1 MDLTA
6 LFKVGY
12 GMYIV
17 SSQYGGKLNGQ
28 IANTMFQVTAE
39 PPTIAISVNKQNLTH
54 ELVSNSRVFS
64 VAILSEETPMTYIG
78 QFGFKCGRDI
88 DKFAGIE
95 FKLGGTGSPVPL
107 EHALAALEAE
117 VIAELDCGTHTLFL
131 GKLVNA
137 EVLAQ
142 GRPMTYAYYHE
153 IKRGKS
159 PKTAPTYIKPEPK
172 VVHVIA

>member
-17 SSQYGGKLNGQ
+17 SSKNGEKLNGH

-39 PPTIAISVNKQNLTH
+39 PPTIAVSINKQNLTH
-54 ELVSNSRVFS
+54 DFVSNSRVFS

-88 DKFAGIE
+88 DKFADTEYKIGV
-95 FKLGGTGSPVPL
+95 TGSPVPL
-107 EHALAALEAE
+107 DYALAALEAE
-117 VIAELDCGTHTLFL
+117 VIGELDCGTHT
-131 GKLVNA
+131 
-137 EVLAQ
+137 
-142 GRPMTYAYYHE
+142 
-153 IKRGKS
+153 
-159 PKTAPTYIKPEPK
+159 
-172 VVHVIA
+172 